1 MTQGDL
7 EGLEAYLERYSGMSD
22 AIRDLI
28 SDALWAGA
36 GTYRCESDLR
46 ALIGTLKAE
55 GHSDLVP
62 AVERLL

>member
-1 MTQGDL
+1 MTQDDL
-7 EGLEAYLERYSGMSD
+7 EGLSD
-22 AIRDLI
+22 AVRDLI

-46 ALIGTLKAE
+46 ALAGTLKAE

>member
-1 MTQGDL
+1 MTRDDL
-7 EGLEAYLERYSGMSD
+7 EGLAAYLERYSSMSD

-55 GHSDLVP
+55 GHSNLVP